1 MMWQFSLASV
11 VMATLPADGV
21 RLEGLWFEE
30 PLRRAVHGAARR
42 LAVPSCEAV
51 LADFR
56 DTSGRQLLA
65 GLGETGFDAPSYA
78 RIVLFYDG
86 SNAEPCRRPG
96 ILAFTAPGRRVVRVC
111 PSLGRLAVA
120 EPGLAESIVI
130 HEILHTLGLAENPP
144 SSDEITRAVERR
156 CRP

>member
-1 MMWQFSLASV
+1 MWQFSVAV
-11 VMATLPADGV
+11 AVMATMPADGV

-30 PLRRAVHGAARR
+30 AVRRSVHGAARR
-42 LAVPSCEAV
+42 LTEPSCEAV

-56 DTSGRQLLA
+56 DTSGRGLRV
-65 GLGETGFDAPSYA
+65 GLGETGLDAPSYA
-78 RIVLFYDG
+78 RMVLFYDG
-86 SNAEPCRRPG
+86 SNHEPCRRPG

-120 EPGLAESIVI
+120 EPGLAESVVI

-144 SSDEITRAVERR
+144 SSDQITRGVERR